1 MKKVLS
7 WIAASVG
14 MMLVLP
20 WMAVTFVKGDG
31 GMAIC
36 FVLFF
41 VLNPIYAI
49 CVGAAAGRD
58 GRKLWAL
65 PVITALLF
73 LIGTWLFF
81 DWGEKAFF
89 LYALIYLFLGIAAM
103 LISMFIKRREN
114 RMLSA
119 LTGTCILTERV
130 GSVQDAGF
138 FTGGNFKSEA
148 AKSISGDG
156 SDGSEDPKGAL

>member
-7 WIAASVG
+7 WIAASAG

-36 FVLFF
+36 FLLFF
-41 VLNPIYAI
+41 ALNPIYAI

-73 LIGTWLFF
+73 F
-81 DWGEKAFF
+81 DRHVVVFSTGERRILSSMRLSICSWG
-89 LYALIYLFLGIAAM
+89 L
-103 LISMFIKRREN
+103 RR
-114 RMLSA
+114 
-119 LTGTCILTERV
+119 C
-130 GSVQDAGF
+130 
-138 FTGGNFKSEA
+138 
-148 AKSISGDG
+148 
-156 SDGSEDPKGAL
+156 

>member
-7 WIAASVG
+7 WIAASAG
-14 MMLVLP
+14 MMLALP
-20 WMAVTFVKGDG
+20 WMTVTFVKGDG

-41 VLNPIYAI
+41 ALNPTYAI

-81 DWGEKAFF
+81 DWREKAFV

-103 LISMFIKRREN
+103 LISMFIKKKR
-114 RMLSA
+114 
-119 LTGTCILTERV
+119 
-130 GSVQDAGF
+130 
-138 FTGGNFKSEA
+138 K
-148 AKSISGDG
+148 
-156 SDGSEDPKGAL
+156 

>member
-1 MKKVLS
+1 MNV
-7 WIAASVG
+7 AC
-14 MMLVLP
+14 
-20 WMAVTFVKGDG
+20 FVQSCLTDADFVIFSNYCLIGTRP
-31 GMAIC
+31 MAIC

-41 VLNPIYAI
+41 ALNPIYAI

-81 DWGEKAFF
+81 DWREKAFV

-103 LISMFIKRREN
+103 LISMFIKKKR
-114 RMLSA
+114 
-119 LTGTCILTERV
+119 
-130 GSVQDAGF
+130 
-138 FTGGNFKSEA
+138 K
-148 AKSISGDG
+148 
-156 SDGSEDPKGAL
+156 

>member
-1 MKKVLS
+1 MKKMLS
-7 WIAASVG
+7 WIAASAG

-41 VLNPIYAI
+41 ALNPIYAI

-65 PVITALLF
+65 PVITAQLF

-89 LYALIYLFLGIAAM
+89 PLCAYLFVPGDC
-103 LISMFIKRREN
+103 
-114 RMLSA
+114 
-119 LTGTCILTERV
+119 G
-130 GSVQDAGF
+130 DADFDVHKKEEKIGCF
-138 FTGGNFKSEA
+138 
-148 AKSISGDG
+148 
-156 SDGSEDPKGAL
+156 PL